1 MYGSKQE
8 IPTAVDFG
16 GVVIHLAAWGGM
28 TVALETFPAGTDTE
42 PIFKGLPDD
51 RCQSPHWGYV
61 LSGRVRVRYADREE
75 IIEAGNAYY
84 LEPGHTTIFEQ
95 DTELVEF
102 SPQDEYQK
110 TLEVAQRNAA
120 AIQEDQSRAS

>member
-1 MYGSKQE
+1 
-8 IPTAVDFG
+8 
-16 GVVIHLAAWGGM
+16 M